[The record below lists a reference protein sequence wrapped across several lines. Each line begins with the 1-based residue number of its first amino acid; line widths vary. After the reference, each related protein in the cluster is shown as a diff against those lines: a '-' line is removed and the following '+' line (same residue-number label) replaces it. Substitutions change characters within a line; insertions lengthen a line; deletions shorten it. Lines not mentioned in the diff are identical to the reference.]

1 MRFSF
6 RRPALA
12 AALVLVSLTSLG
24 GCAIHVTTTG
34 DGLSSKL
41 QRSGGTS
48 KFQCIAS
55 PSGQCNYALYTS
67 RCTTVDGEGGK
78 PATTC
83 THQVF
88 DQFTLASGQ
97 SREIGNLPG
106 DYKQCMKPGSKP
118 EVPNCD

>member
-1 MRFSF
+1 MRLHHH
-6 RRPALA
+6 RA
-12 AALVLVSLTSLG
+12 AFATALVLASLG

-34 DGLSSKL
+34 DGASSKL
-41 QRSGGTS
+41 ERSGGSS

-67 RCTTVDGEGGK
+67 RCSTVEGEGRK

-83 THQVF
+83 THQVIE
-88 DQFTLASGQ
+88 QFALASGQ
-97 SREIGNLPG
+97 SREVGNLPN